1 MNSSMDTS
9 ETNFWIAFALTIFII
24 VSKFTL
30 SGYLF
35 RKYRSVEVVGQHKL
49 NFIMG
54 MCLLIFGLGISRTIY
69 LYYDFFLTKYDPE
82 LLYIMPNVLYWKIA
96 LFIGTLFS
104 LPLLYVVERDVYQFK
119 TKKIPTIIL
128 GIMAVIVLIF
138 PIKSKSDFEFVSLIG
153 SLSFLLA
160 LLVPA
165 AFIYLAIK
173 TSGQLKK
180 VSLMLALAI
189 IAYGIIS
196 MLMSENVLAALDAA
210 MPGIRTFIIILFPI
224 CKVISLILI
233 TYSTVNFRI

>member
-1 MNSSMDTS
+1 MDPS
-9 ETNFWIAFALTIFII
+9 DTNFWIAYALTIFII
-24 VSKFTL
+24 VAKFTL

-35 RKYRSVEVVGQHKL
+35 KKYRTVEVTGQHKL

-54 MCLLIFGLGISRTIY
+54 MCLLIFGLGIARSIY
-69 LYYDFFLTKYDPE
+69 FYYDFYLTKYDPN
-82 LLYIMPNVLYWKIA
+82 LLYIMPNVLYWKTA

-119 TKKIPTIIL
+119 TKRIPTIIL
-128 GIMAVIVLIF
+128 GLMSLVVLLF
-138 PIKSKSDFEFVSLIG
+138 PITSKADFEFVSLIG

-180 VSLMLALAI
+180 VSIMLATAI

-196 MLMSENVLAALDAA
+196 VLMSENVLAALDAA
-210 MPGIRTFIIILFPI
+210 IPGIRPFIIILFPI
-224 CKVISLILI
+224 AKVVSLILI
-233 TYSTVNFRI
+233 TYATVNFRV